1 MMRQMRGKIAF
12 DARLRQ
18 TSSAE
23 SLPWLARTVT
33 LLRVGEDGVVTQAKT
48 DSEKRAVLG
57 AATGQELLVVAWPG
71 EWSQDLFVVD
81 DLPAARLAVGL
92 PRRRVVPAEPAGE
105 RFVPGLSEDRSPCE
119 SRDLWARLA
128 GLPDLPAAGRRQLVE
143 KAAGWVSARGIKP
156 LLARKD
162 LDRETRQ
169 RLLAGVEW
177 WDAADLVSDD
187 CCSDE
192 EALELLSRFPAKA
205 NVLAAAV
212 RRENTEQ
219 AATRKIAEL
228 SGEDAAEL
236 SWDAEKWPAEAKAR
250 LASSILDAVLRS
262 RPAKPS
268 AGVSGWHARR
278 DPETLLRSLI
288 DQLPSSRRGE
298 LLSDP
303 EHGPRI
309 QRAFL
314 AADKLADAELLEC
327 LPEVKAA
334 EAADLLGYL
343 KRFPRLV
350 ELARDETGEAVANLI
365 AGGWDPV
372 HAARTGQWAD
382 LVAVARAANTS
393 ACIDALVRAAV
404 IEGRPGP
411 QVAYYRF
418 VDLIAGNRAASPSQL
433 RNLFERLPDDHLR
446 DIEEQ
451 FPARSR
457 TRRLCAEILAAR
469 KPRAVSSAKPAPPAE
484 SLPTDEELSTVAD
497 PSAVL
502 ADLLRD
508 RSRNRDAVVAHVLE
522 SAYMTDE
529 LAWRMPMR
537 EIERHPVYGPR
548 LAAKVVDICGDSP
561 SRWQALA
568 AAWGTQT
575 QLLASSLFKR
585 IEV

>member
-1 MMRQMRGKIAF
+1 MRGKIAF
-12 DARLRQ
+12 DPHLRR

-33 LLRVGEDGVVTQAKT
+33 LLRVGEDGLVTQAKT
-48 DSEKRAVLG
+48 DSEKRAMLG
-57 AATGQELLVVAWPG
+57 TATGQELLVVAWPG

-92 PRRRVVPAEPAGE
+92 PRRRVATAEPAGE
-105 RFVPGLSEDRSPCE
+105 RYVPSLSRDWSPSE
-119 SRDLWARLA
+119 SRDLWACLA
-128 GLPDLPAAGRRQLVE
+128 GLPDLPAEGKRQLVDKE
-143 KAAGWVSARGIKP
+143 AERVSARRIKP
-156 LLARKD
+156 LLARED
-162 LDRETRQ
+162 LDREARQ

-177 WDAADLVSDD
+177 WDAGDLVADD

-205 NVLAAAV
+205 SVLAAAL
-212 RRENTEQ
+212 RRENAKQ
-219 AATRKIAEL
+219 AAMHKIAEL

-236 SWDAEKWPAEAKAR
+236 WWDAEKWPAEAKAQ
-250 LASSILDAVLRS
+250 LASSVVDAVLRS

-268 AGVSGWHARR
+268 AEVPGWHNRR
-278 DPETLLRSLI
+278 DPESLLRNLI
-288 DQLPSSRRGE
+288 EHLPPSRRGE
-298 LLSDP
+298 LLAHP

-314 AADKLADAELLEC
+314 AAGELADAELLEC

-334 EAADLLGYL
+334 EAADLLAYL
-343 KRFPRLV
+343 KRFPQLV
-350 ELARDETGEAVANLI
+350 ELARDETGDAVAKLV
-365 AGGWDPV
+365 ADGWDPEQ
-372 HAARTGQWAD
+372 AARTGQWAD
-382 LVAVARAANTS
+382 LAAVARAANTS

-404 IEGRPGP
+404 VEGRPGP
-411 QVAYYRF
+411 RVAYYRF

-433 RNLFERLPDDHLR
+433 RNLLDRLPDDHIL

-451 FPARSR
+451 LPARSR
-457 TRRLCAEILAAR
+457 TRRLCSEILAAR
-469 KPRAVSSAKPAPPAE
+469 EPRAVSSAKPAPPEE

-497 PSAVL
+497 PQAVL

-529 LAWRMPMR
+529 FAWRMPVR

-548 LAAKVVDICGDSP
+548 LAAKVIEICGDSP

-568 AAWGTQT
+568 AAWGAQT
-575 QLLASSLFKR
+575 QLLTSTLFKR